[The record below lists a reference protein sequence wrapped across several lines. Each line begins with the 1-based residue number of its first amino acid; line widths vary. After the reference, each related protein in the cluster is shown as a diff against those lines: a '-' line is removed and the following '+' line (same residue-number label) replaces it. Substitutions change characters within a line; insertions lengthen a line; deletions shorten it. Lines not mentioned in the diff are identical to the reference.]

1 MVRNSKTGITATENI
16 QVEKLL
22 WPKSQN
28 AELDNPHEPTYKPP
42 TADETTAEKM
52 QREQRDI
59 KRKVNWQNQC
69 LAVEDKGPYVD
80 NIPWDEADTEIKSLI
95 YLSLGQE
102 ATNIFHQRNPQRIY
116 PNAQQMHL

>member
-1 MVRNSKTGITATENI
+1 MWEKWFETVKLAITATENI

-28 AELDNPHEPTYKPP
+28 AELDNPHEPTSEPP

-52 QREQRDI
+52 QREQRNI

-95 YLSLGQE
+95 YLSL
-102 ATNIFHQRNPQRIY
+102 
-116 PNAQQMHL
+116 